1 MGQGHVCQVTKLSI
15 TGCLDGLGS
24 LLQHIVTGRH
34 VGPAGRGAASQGAA
48 RKGKLTAS
56 GMVRLRLRQGSVW
69 PSSGRALRQW
79 GLQCLK
85 RSPLAKVSES
95 RAGTPGLAQNELAGV
110 LAHMWYICGNWQGLW
125 HMRVVRVR
133 EA

>member
-1 MGQGHVCQVTKLSI
+1 M
-15 TGCLDGLGS
+15 
-24 LLQHIVTGRH
+24 
-34 VGPAGRGAASQGAA
+34 
-48 RKGKLTAS
+48 
-56 GMVRLRLRQGSVW
+56 
-69 PSSGRALRQW
+69 
-79 GLQCLK
+79 K

-110 LAHMWYICGNWQGLW
+110 LAHMWYIFGNWQGLW